1 MFDRMQEKGG
11 NCMVSGYSTPSP
23 PLPLNPLP
31 LIKNVFN
38 GKKRES
44 VPPKDNEMIFI
55 KYMQER

>member
-38 GKKRES
+38 GKRGK
-44 VPPKDNEMIFI
+44 VFPQKIM
-55 KYMQER
+55 K